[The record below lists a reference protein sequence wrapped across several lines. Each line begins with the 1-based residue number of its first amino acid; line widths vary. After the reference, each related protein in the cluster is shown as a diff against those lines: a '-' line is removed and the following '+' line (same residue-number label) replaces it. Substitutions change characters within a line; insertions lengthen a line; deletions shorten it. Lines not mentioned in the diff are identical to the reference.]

1 MSSES
6 LVGRE
11 MVNGYVTS
19 LPHHPNLLFTLLPNH
34 NFPLTTPTFK

>member
-19 LPHHPNLLFTLLPNH
+19 LSHPPTLYFTPK
-34 NFPLTTPTFK
+34 P

>member
-19 LPHHPNLLFTLLPNH
+19 LSHHHPPPPTLYFTPK
-34 NFPLTTPTFK
+34 P